1 MAPTPRKPFNDEGL
15 KAYDPLQS
23 VIHTDR
29 AGGRYDFDT
38 SLRFVIERMEHTLDD
53 INEGEWNGMP
63 IKDPGNVPEYLQ
75 LALKPVMETAL
86 KVMQAVNINSGYTSS
101 LQIDFEDR
109 AKFEGSTEINLTA
122 AEDTIVDGVN
132 TWLRYVHEN
141 GYADKMGL
149 PLAINEKARKDPLE
163 GIDRVSDVL
172 TQDHE
177 NGWKLKSFI
186 TNEEAAERMQKAD
199 QALFEARRAQ
209 QSKI

>member
-38 SLRFVIERMEHTLDD
+38 SLRYVIESMEHTLDD

-86 KVMQAVNINSGYTSS
+86 KVMQAVNINSGFTNS

-109 AKFEGSTEINLTA
+109 AKFEGSTEIDLNA
-122 AEDTIVDGVN
+122 ADNAIVEGVN
-132 TWLRYVHEN
+132 KWLRYVHEN
-141 GYADKMGL
+141 GYAKTMGL
-149 PLAINEKARKDPLE
+149 PLAINDKARKDPLE
-163 GIDRVSDVL
+163 GIRRVSDVL
-172 TQDHE
+172 TLE
-177 NGWKLKSFI
+177 SGSGWKVKSFI
-186 TNEEAAERMQKAD
+186 TNDEAAERMYNAD
-199 QALFEARRAQ
+199 QPMLEARRAQ